1 MATSKTMSLRLD
13 EEQARA
19 LDAVAMA
26 QETTVS
32 NVVRDAIDERLKQL
46 RTDKDFQT
54 RLKNALNRN
63 REALELLAK

>member
-1 MATSKTMSLRLD
+1 MSLRLD

-19 LDAVAMA
+19 LDAAAMA

-32 NVVRDAIDERLKQL
+32 KVVRDAIDERLRQL
-46 RTDKDFQT
+46 RNDKDFQA
-54 RLKNALNRN
+54 RLKSALDRN

>member
-1 MATSKTMSLRLD
+1 MAHKTMSLRLD

-19 LDAVAMA
+19 LDAAAMA

-32 NVVRDAIDERLKQL
+32 KVVRDAIDERLRQL
-46 RTDKDFQT
+46 RNDKDFQA
-54 RLKNALNRN
+54 RLKSALDRN

>member
-1 MATSKTMSLRLD
+1 MATKTMSLRLD

-19 LDAVAMA
+19 LDAAAMA

-32 NVVRDAIDERLKQL
+32 KVVRDAIDERLEQL
-46 RTDKDFQT
+46 RNDKDFQA
-54 RLKNALNRN
+54 RLKSALDRN

>member
-1 MATSKTMSLRLD
+1 MATKTMSLRLD

-19 LDAVAMA
+19 LDAAAMA

-32 NVVRDAIDERLKQL
+32 KVRQL
-46 RTDKDFQT
+46 RNDKDFQA
-54 RLKNALNRN
+54 RLKSALDRN

>member
-1 MATSKTMSLRLD
+1 MATKTMSLRLD

-19 LDAVAMA
+19 LDAAAMA

-32 NVVRDAIDERLKQL
+32 KVVRDAIDERLRQL
-46 RTDKDFQT
+46 RNDKDFQA
-54 RLKNALNRN
+54 RLKSALDRN